1 MATAFSW
8 VWRRLEQLHPRV
20 LALGCKLGEPEA
32 KMHGDPHTLTPL
44 ELHLQARE
52 QLLEPRR

>member
-1 MATAFSW
+1 M
-8 VWRRLEQLHPRV
+8 